1 MKSFFVS
8 GKCEAQGSMRAFNN
22 RLVHNKS
29 KELNAWRNSV
39 AQAAKIAKVEL
50 SLQPISLTL
59 TFTLAKPKSV
69 KRALP
74 TVPPDLDKLI
84 RAIGDALT
92 GIAWKDD
99 SQITT
104 ICATKVYGDTPGVK
118 ISILDIQ

>member
-1 MKSFFVS
+1 MK
-8 GKCEAQGSMRAFNN
+8 AFNN

-69 KRALP
+69 KRLLP

-92 GIAWKDD
+92 EIAWKDD
-99 SQITT
+99 SQITE
-104 ICATKVYGDTPGVK
+104 IHAT
-118 ISILDIQ
+118 